1 MLLAALTLAAHL
13 AQRPVAFVP
22 PPILMYHR
30 IDVDR
35 PKDAVG
41 RSLTVQPSSFDAE
54 LQYLKSAG
62 IAVIS
67 MEQLY
72 RGILTHRTFERTVVL
87 TFDDGYADQY
97 RYAVPLLQRYGD
109 GATFYVVTGMLGRP
123 AHLTWPQL
131 RDMTRL
137 GMDVAA
143 HGIAHT
149 DLSAL
154 SARAQAGQIEGS
166 VEVLRDRLSVPV
178 DSYAYPS
185 GRFNRETLRLIEHA
199 GIPLAVTTDQAFVL
213 RPPSPLEL
221 TRIRVKSAWGLEQF
235 ARAVR
240 AAQARAAE
248 VSGI

>member
-1 MLLAALTLAAHL
+1 MLLATLTLAAHL

-41 RSLTVQPSSFDAE
+41 RSLTVQPSSFDAQLE
-54 LQYLKSAG
+54 YFKSAG

-72 RGILTHRTFERTVVL
+72 RRILEHRTVERTVVL

-97 RYAVPLLQRYGD
+97 RYAVPLLQKYGD

-131 RDMTRL
+131 RDMARL

-143 HGIAHT
+143 HGVAHT
-149 DLSAL
+149 DLSAM
-154 SARAQAGQIEGS
+154 SARAQTGQIDGS
-166 VEVLRDRLSVPV
+166 VDVLRGRLNVPV

-185 GRFNRETLRLIEHA
+185 GRFNRETLRIVERA
-199 GIPLAVTTDQAFVL
+199 GIPLAVTTDAAFVL
-213 RPPSPLEL
+213 RPASPLEL
-221 TRIRVKSAWGLEQF
+221 TRIRVKSGWGIEQF
-235 ARAVR
+235 ARAVQ
-240 AAQARAAE
+240 AAQAREAA